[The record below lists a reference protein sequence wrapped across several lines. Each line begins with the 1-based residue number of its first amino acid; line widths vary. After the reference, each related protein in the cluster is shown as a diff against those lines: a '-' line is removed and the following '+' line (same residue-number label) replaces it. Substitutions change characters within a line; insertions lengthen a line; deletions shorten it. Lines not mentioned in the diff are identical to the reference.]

1 MADGS
6 ANQSCFFNVGGCFFS
21 IPRARLSYLQDS
33 LLFKDSQNQGRW
45 FIDRDGCT
53 FRHVQYYLQTGK
65 LATSCSSEINILY
78 ELTASLRLSSLLQA
92 LEHFQSGKHY
102 LRARPVDLQIA
113 ERATLNYWKTRICN
127 KKLPELIASPVSSVH
142 DAVPL
147 GLIGT
152 PLIDGDE
159 EVLYCFLPMEQIRL
173 YPDLVTPHNLL
184 WLCDNV
190 AIIECDSPLFR
201 FIANFLQTGKIVL
214 PEQFSDYERLNTEA
228 RSSGMFDFMKALQES
243 HEASFDGDCPPAA
256 HASELSTPQPPKPL
270 YEMTFDLLVRYQD
283 SALGQLYVDG
293 DLPGNKL
300 YMCGN
305 GVVFQHVENWLG
317 TSRLPLTESGPEL
330 QGLCEYLD
338 QQDEAYQAFKEVL
351 WEFLLRKK
359 TPGGSFTAWPWS
371 ASVATFSVY
380 KVVKVYVGTHWY
392 ATYFKTLLK
401 YPELLSNVKKT
412 SWIVFGESLLVKGDG
427 QMFRHVLNFLRCG
440 RLLLPSEFREWQL
453 LLHEIGEFQ
462 IPSLS
467 GALEDCTD
475 YRVWTQSRET
485 SHNLSSSSAMSLL
498 VYDGEQHC
506 FTQSANFIR
515 RQYQDLCNA
524 DKHDEIKTSGLWE
537 SVVSESGQ
545 RDKEDTR
552 GRRTDV
558 ELPPQNDPERQR
570 GGESVRPSAEADP
583 LPAQAS
589 ARLSA
594 LTALFSRQRLPRG
607 PTAHTHPTHTAK
619 TGERSRANP
628 YIVTQPSGEG
638 SGWNGPA
645 LRSCVFP
652 VRGCVFPVRGCV
664 FPVRGCVLPVQGSV
678 VRVDH
683 PAVLGR
689 GEPGGC
695 FTQSV
700 IYTASSRL
708 YTDVAFACFSL
719 SYEEM
724 VYGRQCHAFLTGVI
738 LDSVRLQD
746 SQDNTVKIA
755 NLVYALWTGQTE
767 VEDFVSEL
775 MRIISP
781 GRQKQRELLQRWLK
795 LTLTLA
801 QRYTSCLELLGR
813 QHCHMSAL
821 FPGERSARVSQ
832 LTAKI

>member
-1 MADGS
+1 MADRS

-65 LATSCSSEINILY
+65 LATSCSSELNILY

-102 LRARPVDLQIA
+102 LRARPVDLQVA

-127 KKLPELIASPVSSVH
+127 KKQPEVIASPVSSVH

-173 YPDLVTPHNLL
+173 YPHLVTAHNLL

-201 FIANFLQTGKIVL
+201 FIANFLQTGKMLL
-214 PEQFSDYERLNTEA
+214 PEQFSDYERLKTEA
-228 RSSGMFDFMKALQES
+228 RSSGMFDFMKALQVS
-243 HEASFDGDCPPAA
+243 HEASFDGDFPPAA
-256 HASELSTPQPPKPL
+256 RTSELSTPQPPKPL

-300 YMCGN
+300 YLCGN

-317 TSRLPLTESGPEL
+317 TSRLPLTESGSEL

-359 TPGGSFTAWPWS
+359 TPG
-371 ASVATFSVY
+371 VATFSVY

-453 LLHEIGEFQ
+453 LLQEIEDFQ

-475 YRVWTQSRET
+475 YRAWIQSRGT
-485 SHNLSSSSAMSLL
+485 SHKLSSSSAMPLL
-498 VYDGEQHC
+498 VCDGERGISC
-506 FTQSANFIR
+506 
-515 RQYQDLCNA
+515 
-524 DKHDEIKTSGLWE
+524 SGKQ
-537 SVVSESGQ
+537 VHV
-545 RDKEDTR
+545 
-552 GRRTDV
+552 
-558 ELPPQNDPERQR
+558 
-570 GGESVRPSAEADP
+570 
-583 LPAQAS
+583 
-589 ARLSA
+589 
-594 LTALFSRQRLPRG
+594 
-607 PTAHTHPTHTAK
+607 
-619 TGERSRANP
+619 
-628 YIVTQPSGEG
+628 
-638 SGWNGPA
+638 
-645 LRSCVFP
+645 
-652 VRGCVFPVRGCV
+652 
-664 FPVRGCVLPVQGSV
+664 VLP
-678 VRVDH
+678 
-683 PAVLGR
+683 
-689 GEPGGC
+689 
-695 FTQSV
+695 
-700 IYTASSRL
+700 
-708 YTDVAFACFSL
+708 DVAFACFSL
-719 SYEEM
+719 SYEEIL
-724 VYGRQCHAFLTGVI
+724 YGRQCHAFLTGVI

-746 SQDNTVKIA
+746 SQDNTMKIA
-755 NLVYALWTGQTE
+755 NLVYSLWTRQTE
-767 VEDFVSEL
+767 VEGFVSEL

-781 GRQKQRELLQRWLK
+781 GRPRQRELLQRWLK
-795 LTLTLA
+795 LTLTVA

-813 QHCHMSAL
+813 PHCRTIAL
-821 FPGERSARVSQ
+821 FPGERTAPVSLVTAVR
-832 LTAKI
+832 LTHTRALQMTNEHTHTRALQTTNEHTHTHTCPPDDQ